1 MTRVGLYSLVA
12 LSALWCVWANAET
25 TRITRPDQGLTAI
38 SGGQKMHAGYK
49 DGEVIVKFRDGASAA
64 TIAAAETKTGTRAMK
79 SFTAG
84 SHRLHHLK
92 LGKGVSVEAAIA
104 TYRQDPAVE
113 YAEPNYIYELAG
125 IPNDTLFSQL
135 WGLHNTGQTVRGV
148 TGTAGADIHAAE
160 AWDITTGSS
169 NVIIAVIDTGIAY
182 DHPDLAPNMW
192 TNPGEIPNDGI
203 DNDGNGYVDDYYGYD
218 FSNNDSDPMDVVHFP
233 TGMLGHGTGL
243 SGTMAAAG
251 NNSLGITG
259 VMRTAKLM
267 ALKAGSA
274 VAFEHVTASGF
285 IPAGN
290 YAIANGARVI
300 NASFGRLGGACSQAE
315 YNMLSAANAAGI
327 MVLAAAGNNAQDN
340 DLAPWYPAQYSVAT
354 PCGPALP
361 NVIAVAA
368 TNQNDGLSYFSN
380 FGATSVQIAAPGT
393 DETYSTYPT
402 QNVINVLLHDFDS
415 NPAGL
420 GYTFSGIN
428 NGWAFSNVQAA
439 SLPNSLTDSPGGNY
453 LNGTNS
459 FATGP
464 VFSTAGRHGCL
475 LIGDVRLASAGNGDG
490 ILVQASG
497 DGGATWTT
505 GNKFT
510 SSSAGLF
517 TNRPLEEIRD
527 GNFSTRFRI
536 NFFSDAAG
544 TDDGAYLDNLR
555 VDCVSGPPSGVTD
568 YGFTGGTSSATAHVS
583 GVVGLLLSVNPN
595 LTVAQIRNA
604 IINTGDVLPSLAG
617 KTLTGRRLNAR
628 AALDSVSAFAVTVNK
643 AGTGLGAVTSA
654 PNGINCG
661 ATCNF
666 QFSAGAS
673 ATLTATPAPGSVFS
687 GWSGGGCAGI
697 FTCALSTTASVT
709 ATFALAPPA
718 PFTVTVSK
726 SGAGGGTVTSAQ
738 QGTSGGI
745 NCGATCTDQ
754 FSQGTTVTLTAAPAA
769 GSVFSG
775 WNGGNCVGTGTCP
788 VTGDATVTATFT
800 LAPPA
805 PFTVTVSKSGAGSG
819 TVMSAPQGNNGGI
832 NCGVT
837 CTDQFS
843 QGMTVTLTA
852 TPAAG
857 SVFSG
862 WNGGNCVGTGTCQVT
877 GNVTVTATFAPPS
890 PPNTFNVLVATVG
903 TGSGAVTSTP
913 AGINCGAGATS
924 CNGNFQDG
932 TIVTLAATENSGST
946 FTGWSGGGCP
956 IVGLCVVSTAATV
969 TASFDGPV
977 SGGGGSQGSSGGGG
991 GCTIAPAGSNDALMP
1006 IFLLLSLG
1014 ALCWRAR
1021 IRNC

>member
-1 MTRVGLYSLVA
+1 MVSRRSWSGSNDIVGNYWRRKHVTRVGLYSFVA

-64 TIAAAETKTGTRAMK
+64 TIAAAETKTGTQAMK
-79 SFTAG
+79 SFIGG

-439 SLPNSLTDSPGGNY
+439 SPPNSLTDS
-453 LNGTNS
+453 L
-459 FATGP
+459 
-464 VFSTAGRHGCL
+464 
-475 LIGDVRLASAGNGDG
+475 
-490 ILVQASG
+490 
-497 DGGATWTT
+497 GAT
-505 GNKFT
+505 
-510 SSSAGLF
+510 
-517 TNRPLEEIRD
+517 I
-527 GNFSTRFRI
+527 
-536 NFFSDAAG
+536 
-544 TDDGAYLDNLR
+544 
-555 VDCVSGPPSGVTD
+555 
-568 YGFTGGTSSATAHVS
+568 
-583 GVVGLLLSVNPN
+583 
-595 LTVAQIRNA
+595 
-604 IINTGDVLPSLAG
+604 
-617 KTLTGRRLNAR
+617 
-628 AALDSVSAFAVTVNK
+628 
-643 AGTGLGAVTSA
+643 
-654 PNGINCG
+654 
-661 ATCNF
+661 
-666 QFSAGAS
+666 
-673 ATLTATPAPGSVFS
+673 
-687 GWSGGGCAGI
+687 
-697 FTCALSTTASVT
+697 
-709 ATFALAPPA
+709 
-718 PFTVTVSK
+718 
-726 SGAGGGTVTSAQ
+726 
-738 QGTSGGI
+738 
-745 NCGATCTDQ
+745 
-754 FSQGTTVTLTAAPAA
+754 
-769 GSVFSG
+769 
-775 WNGGNCVGTGTCP
+775 
-788 VTGDATVTATFT
+788 
-800 LAPPA
+800 
-805 PFTVTVSKSGAGSG
+805 
-819 TVMSAPQGNNGGI
+819 
-832 NCGVT
+832 
-837 CTDQFS
+837 
-843 QGMTVTLTA
+843 
-852 TPAAG
+852 
-857 SVFSG
+857 
-862 WNGGNCVGTGTCQVT
+862 
-877 GNVTVTATFAPPS
+877 
-890 PPNTFNVLVATVG
+890 
-903 TGSGAVTSTP
+903 
-913 AGINCGAGATS
+913 
-924 CNGNFQDG
+924 
-932 TIVTLAATENSGST
+932 
-946 FTGWSGGGCP
+946 
-956 IVGLCVVSTAATV
+956 
-969 TASFDGPV
+969 
-977 SGGGGSQGSSGGGG
+977 
-991 GCTIAPAGSNDALMP
+991 
-1006 IFLLLSLG
+1006 
-1014 ALCWRAR
+1014 
-1021 IRNC
+1021 